1 MLIRISCLLPA
12 PTPVVWKYVKHSATF
27 RYVVFGMLGIA
38 NPKSLPRK
46 LRMGKSF
53 ALRLRPLAIIP
64 GWTHHIEITC
74 IDEGRYTLQ
83 TKEHGGIF
91 SRWNHTIQLR
101 PEGEGA
107 TEYTDQVE
115 FTALFGEKLLAP
127 LLKLFF
133 WYRQRRWRALVYRR
147 QPRRGSWKT

>member
-1 MLIRISCLLPA
+1 MLIRLSCVLPA
-12 PTPVVWKYVKHSATF
+12 PPKVVWKYVKHTATF
-27 RYVVFGMLGIA
+27 RYVVFGMLGIG
-38 NPKSLPRK
+38 NPESLPRK
-46 LRMGKSF
+46 LGMGKSF
-53 ALRLRPLAIIP
+53 TLRLRPLAIIP

-74 IDEGRYTLQ
+74 VDERGYSLRTQEY
-83 TKEHGGIF
+83 GGIF
-91 SRWNHTIQLR
+91 PRWNHTIELR
-101 PEGEGA
+101 PKGAGA

-147 QPRRGSWKT
+147 QSKRGSWKT